1 MVVTPGTDWT
11 DVEVNAVV
19 DSYFGMLRREMAGEK
34 FNKAAENRRLQERIG
49 RSKGSIE
56 FKHQN
61 ISAVII
67 EARGIPIDGYKPMS
81 NVQERLRSAVLA
93 RFERDDTLRQQMLRS
108 VTDVGGYFT
117 DAPVDLQFHPNPPV
131 LDLGRHSRVRPR
143 VGRFVD
149 YQQLEAQRRDLGAAG
164 ELAIIAYEQRI
175 LRAAGH
181 QKLAERVEHVA
192 LTQGDGTG
200 YDILSFEPS
209 GKEKF
214 IEVKTTRSFMQLPFL
229 VTRNEVSFSGESQDQ
244 FHLYRLF
251 QFGKP
256 KAGFYSLCGSLEETA
271 QLDPVVYEGRPA

>member
-1 MVVTPGTDWT
+1 MVVAPGTDWT
-11 DVEVNAVV
+11 DREVNAVV
-19 DSYFGMLRREMAGEK
+19 DSYFDMLHRELAGEK

-67 EARGIPIDGYKPMS
+67 EARGIPIDGYKPRS
-81 NVQERLRSAVLA
+81 NVQERLRAAVLA
-93 RFERDDTLRQQMLRS
+93 RFEQDGTLRQQMLRA
-108 VTDVGGYFT
+108 VKDGVGGVM
-117 DAPVDLQFHPNPPV
+117 DAPVDLQFYPNPPAI
-131 LDLGRHSRVRPR
+131 DLVRHARMRPR

-164 ELAIIAYEQRI
+164 ELAILAYEQRI

-181 QKLAERVEHVA
+181 AKLADRVEHVA

-214 IEVKTTRSFMQLPFL
+214 IEVKTTRSIMQLPFW
-229 VTRNEVSFSGESQDQ
+229 
-244 FHLYRLF
+244 
-251 QFGKP
+251 
-256 KAGFYSLCGSLEETA
+256 
-271 QLDPVVYEGRPA
+271 